1 MKGERFMARIAVGG
15 FQHETNTFAPQQAT
29 WEEFVRADAWP
40 PLLRGPE
47 MIAGV
52 EGFNIPIAGAV
63 KRLAEL
69 GHEIVPLAWAAAAP
83 ASYVTED
90 AYERMWALFDEDIRK
105 QGPFDAIYLDLHGA
119 MVAENTEDG
128 EGELLR
134 RIRGIV
140 GDELPIVA
148 SLDYHAN
155 LTPEMAQLSTALVG
169 YRTYPHIDMAV
180 TGKRAVELL
189 DKLLKEK
196 RPVYRAYRQLDFLIP
211 LVWQCTFIE
220 PAKGIFDLVGELEA
234 GEKSH
239 NQGIVSVTHTPG
251 FPPADIAQ
259 CGPAL
264 VVYGHDKE
272 AVEAAADKLA
282 ATVKAHEKA
291 FDGELLD
298 PDAAALRAIELS
310 KNAKKPIVLADVQD
324 NPGAGGTSDTVGLLA
339 ALMRHKAKGAVIG
352 MIVDEGAARAA
363 VETGEGNIM
372 RRGIGAVVGYAGE
385 KPLEA
390 DWRVVKLGSGVFT
403 GTGPFYGGA
412 KFQIGPMA
420 LVTDEASGVSAVL
433 ACKRVQAADQE
444 MFRAVGVE
452 PSQGA
457 DPRPEVDG
465 PFPRRLP
472 ADRRDDPGRPVA
484 RRAHHRPGRD
494 ALQAP
499 AQGHQAPAD
508 GAGVGRRRLSVRIRI
523 RWTRSAF
530 RFLPAGSCSAEHSAA
545 RCFAGRCPSIT
556 STRMPRMSSGW
567 ARACLRRSPG
577 FSSAC

>member
-1 MKGERFMARIAVGG
+1 MARIAVGG

-29 WEEFVRADAWP
+29 WSEFERADAWP
-40 PLLRGPE
+40 PLLRGLA
-47 MIAGV
+47 MIPGV

-90 AYERMWALFDEDIRK
+90 AYERMWALFDADIRS

-140 GDELPIVA
+140 GDTLPIVA

-155 LTPEMAQLSTALVG
+155 LTPDMARLATALVG

-189 DKLLKEK
+189 DKLLKDK

-220 PAKGIFDLVGELEA
+220 PAKAIFDLVGELET

-264 VVYGHDKE
+264 VVYGYDRE
-272 AVEAAADKLA
+272 AVEAAADRLA
-282 ATVKAHEKA
+282 QAVKAQEAA
-291 FDGELLD
+291 FAGELLD
-298 PDAAALRAIELS
+298 PDAAALRAIDL
-310 KNAKKPIVLADVQD
+310 ARTATKPIVLADVQD

-352 MIVDEGAARAA
+352 MIVDEGAAHAA
-363 VETGEGNIM
+363 VAAGEGGIM
-372 RRGIGAVVGYAGE
+372 RRGIGAAVGYAGE
-385 KPLEA
+385 KPVEA
-390 DWRVVKLGSGVFT
+390 DWRVVKLGDGIFT

-420 LVTDEASGVSAVL
+420 LVTDETSGVSAVL

-444 MFRAVGVE
+444 MFRHVGVE
-452 PSQGA
+452 PIRTPILALKSTVHFRA
-457 DPRPEVDG
+457 DFQP
-465 PFPRRLP
+465 
-472 ADRRDDPGRPVA
+472 
-484 RRAHHRPGRD
+484 
-494 ALQAP
+494 
-499 AQGHQAPAD
+499 
-508 GAGVGRRRLSVRIRI
+508 I
-523 RWTRSAF
+523 
-530 RFLPAGSCSAEHSAA
+530 AET
-545 RCFAGRCPSIT
+545 I
-556 STRMPRMSSGW
+556 
-567 ARACLRRSPG
+567 LVVQSPG
-577 FSSAC
+577 AHITDPVEMPYKHLRKGIKLRPMGPVWEGGA

>member
-1 MKGERFMARIAVGG
+1 
-15 FQHETNTFAPQQAT
+15 
-29 WEEFVRADAWP
+29 
-40 PLLRGPE
+40 

-90 AYERMWALFDEDIRK
+90 AYEKMWVLFDEDLK
-105 QGPFDAIYLDLHGA
+105 KFGPFDALYLDLHGA

-134 RIRGIV
+134 RIRGVV
-140 GDELPIVA
+140 GNELPIVA

-155 LTPEMAQLSTALVG
+155 LTPEMATLATALVG
-169 YRTYPHIDMAV
+169 YRTYPHIDMAA

-189 DKLLKEK
+189 DKLLREK

-220 PAKGIFDLVGELEA
+220 PAKAIFDLVGELEA

-282 ATVKAHEKA
+282 ATVKAQEKA
-291 FDGELLD
+291 FAGELLD

-310 KNAKKPIVLADVQD
+310 KTAKKPIVLADVQD
-324 NPGAGGTSDTVGLLA
+324 NPGAGGTSDTIGLLA
-339 ALMRHKAKGAVIG
+339 ALMRHKARGAVIG
-352 MIVDEGAARAA
+352 MIVDEGAAKAA
-363 VETGEGNIM
+363 AETGEGNLM
-372 RRGIGAVVGYAGE
+372 HRGIGAVVGYAGE
-385 KPLEA
+385 TPVVA
-390 DWRVVKLGSGVFT
+390 DWRVVKVGDGVFT

-412 KFQIGPMA
+412 RFQIGPMA

-433 ACKRVQAADQE
+433 ACKRIQAADQE
-444 MFRAVGVE
+444 MFRHVGVE
-452 PSQGA
+452 PAKVPIIALKSTVHFRA
-457 DPRPEVDG
+457 DFQP
-465 PFPRRLP
+465 
-472 ADRRDDPGRPVA
+472 
-484 RRAHHRPGRD
+484 
-494 ALQAP
+494 
-499 AQGHQAPAD
+499 
-508 GAGVGRRRLSVRIRI
+508 I
-523 RWTRSAF
+523 
-530 RFLPAGSCSAEHSAA
+530 AET
-545 RCFAGRCPSIT
+545 I
-556 STRMPRMSSGW
+556 
-567 ARACLRRSPG
+567 LVVQSPG
-577 FSSAC
+577 AHITDPVEMPYKHLRKGMRLRPMGPVHA

>member
-1 MKGERFMARIAVGG
+1 MARIAVGG

-63 KRLAEL
+63 KKLAEL
-69 GHEIVPLAWAAAAP
+69 GHEIVPLAWSAAAP

-90 AYERMWALFDEDIRK
+90 AYERMWKLFDEDLRK
-105 QGPFDAIYLDLHGA
+105 LGPFDAIYLDLHGA
-119 MVAENTEDG
+119 MVAEHTEDG

-140 GDELPIVA
+140 GEALPIVA

-155 LTPEMAQLSTALVG
+155 LTPEMARFSTALVG

-180 TGKRAVELL
+180 TGSRAVELL
-189 DKLLKEK
+189 DKLLKDK

-211 LVWQCTFIE
+211 LVWQCTFVE

-282 ATVKAHEKA
+282 SAVKAQEKA
-291 FDGELLD
+291 FAGELLD
-298 PDAAALRAIELS
+298 PDQAALRAIELS
-310 KNAKKPIVLADVQD
+310 KKAKKPIVLADVQD

-339 ALMRHKAKGAVIG
+339 ALMRHKARGAVIG

-363 VETGEGNIM
+363 VETGEGNVM
-372 RRGIGAVVGYAGE
+372 RRGIGAVVGYGGE
-385 KPLEA
+385 TPVEA
-390 DWRVVKLGSGVFT
+390 DWRVVKLSDGVFT

-412 KFQIGPMA
+412 RFQIGPMA

-433 ACKRVQAADQE
+433 AAKRVQAADKE
-444 MFRAVGVE
+444 MFRTVGVE
-452 PSQGA
+452 PADVPILGLKSTVHFRADFQPIAETILIVQSTGA
-457 DPRPEVDG
+457 HITDPVDMPYKHLRKGIRLRPLG
-465 PFPRRLP
+465 PVH
-472 ADRRDDPGRPVA
+472 GGPV
-484 RRAHHRPGRD
+484 HG
-494 ALQAP
+494 
-499 AQGHQAPAD
+499 G
-508 GAGVGRRRLSVRIRI
+508 
-523 RWTRSAF
+523 
-530 RFLPAGSCSAEHSAA
+530 
-545 RCFAGRCPSIT
+545 
-556 STRMPRMSSGW
+556 
-567 ARACLRRSPG
+567 
-577 FSSAC
+577 